1 MTEPE
6 KKKEVEPFLAFQRPF
21 GLEQHVFNS
30 INLGAAHA
38 LTVYKFWLDYEGGTP
53 NTFWFELLY
62 GYVGG
67 LGITVGCHRYWTHR
81 TFKANLPLQILL
93 MICQTISLQLPIRK
107 WCLDHRIHHKFTDTN
122 KDPHNSKRGFWFSHI
137 WWLVLPKHPE
147 LKKEL
152 ETFEVPDLDN
162 DPVVRFQS
170 KWFWPLT
177 LVFHIIV
184 PILIMQYFWPEITLL
199 QCLAADMRRYVI
211 SLHITY
217 CVNSVAHMWGDKPYD
232 ENISAVE
239 SPIVSFLAIGEGWH
253 NFHHTFPW
261 DYKTSEFGWKFNVST
276 VFIDFMAW
284 IGWAYDLKTVSPQI
298 IQQRVAR
305 TGPPEAEEAST
316 DSNSNI
322 HEKNHSANEKHEND
336 QVYQAVKEWIMESE
350 ENPVWGWNDERIPQD
365 LRNATKIL
373 NVKTL

>member
-1 MTEPE
+1 MTSE
-6 KKKEVEPFLAFQRPF
+6 KKKVEPFLAFERPL

-30 INLGAAHA
+30 INLGAAHSLA
-38 LTVYKFWLDYEGGTP
+38 LYYFWLDYRGETP
-53 NTFWFELLY
+53 NTFWFELIY

-93 MICQTISLQLPIRK
+93 MIFQTISLQLPIRK

-122 KDPHNSKRGFWFSHI
+122 RDPHNSKRGFWFSHM
-137 WWLVLPKHPE
+137 WWLVLPKHPD
-147 LKKEL
+147 LKREL

-177 LVFHIIV
+177 LTFHIIL
-184 PILIMQYFWPEITLL
+184 PILIMQYFWPEITIL
-199 QCLAADMRRYVI
+199 QCLGADMRRYVV

-217 CVNSVAHMWGDKPYD
+217 CVNSVAHMWGHKPYD
-232 ENISAVE
+232 GNISAVE

-261 DYKTSEFGWKFNVST
+261 DYKTSEFGWKLNVST
-276 VFIDFMAW
+276 IFIDFMAR

-305 TGPPEAEEAST
+305 TGTPPDVPETSK
-316 DSNSNI
+316 DSNDNI
-322 HEKNHSANEKHEND
+322 DKNEDKEND

-350 ENPVWGWNDERIPQD
+350 ENPVWGWNDERIPQE